1 MSAEKHKSARDTG
14 KREAQTEQPVIGD
27 SLSFAATEAY
37 KLLRTNLMF
46 ALPDQGKCR
55 VVGVTS
61 ALRAEGKST
70 LTINLA
76 YTIAQ
81 AGHRVLLIDGDM
93 RLPTVAKRLNLPQK
107 PGLSNLLAGLCSEEE
122 AVQTSDLMDNL
133 KVITAG
139 DIPPNPSEL
148 LSSDRME
155 TVLHHFSS
163 QFDFILLD
171 LPPVNAV
178 ADGLVISKLAD
189 GMIFVVCRGYC
200 EKKPLEAALRN
211 MKYLN
216 IKILGFVMTRGGV
229 DKTSYQKKYGK
240 YRRGYGYGYGY
251 GYGEAPASGDRQKP

>member
-1 MSAEKHKSARDTG
+1 MSEKHKGARDAG
-14 KREAQTEQPVIGD
+14 KREAQTEQPIIGE

-46 ALPDQGKCR
+46 ALPDEGKCR
-55 VVGVTS
+55 VVGITS

-93 RLPTVAKRLNLPQK
+93 RLPTVAKRLNLPKK
-107 PGLSNLLAGLCSEEE
+107 PGLSNLLAGLCTEEE
-122 AVQTSDLMDNL
+122 AVQTSDLLDNL
-133 KVITAG
+133 KAITAG

-148 LSSDRME
+148 LSSSRME
-155 TVLHHFSS
+155 TVLQHFSS

-178 ADGLVISKLAD
+178 ADGLVISKLVD

-200 EKKPLEAALRN
+200 EKKPLETALRN

-216 IKILGFVMTRGGV
+216 IKILGFVMTRGSV
-229 DKTSYQKKYGK
+229 DKAGYRKKYGK
-240 YRRGYGYGYGY
+240 YRYGGDYGY
-251 GYGEAPASGDRQKP
+251 GYGEAPAAEGRQKP